1 MIVTDT
7 DNDENIN
14 DGGNT
19 VVLVIVVTG
28 IKFLLW

>member
-1 MIVTDT
+1 MTDT
-7 DNDENIN
+7 DSDESIN